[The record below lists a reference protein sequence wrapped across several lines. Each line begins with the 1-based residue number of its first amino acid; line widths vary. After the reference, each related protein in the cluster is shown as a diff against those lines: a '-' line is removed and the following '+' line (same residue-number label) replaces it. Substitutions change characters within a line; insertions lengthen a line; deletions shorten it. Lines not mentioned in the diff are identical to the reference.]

1 MMLVSNISAVISFL
15 LHRLCFSYK
24 KCSDQRT
31 YLKKD
36 VWSTQLPGGVPLSGP
51 LQPFCGPLAAI
62 FNFAG
67 GSQFLIKGVLRS
79 KNLFR
84 KNCSEC
90 PRDYD
95 ASLIRPCRVF
105 LDHWWPFLILYAV
118 SESSSLYSFYFLIF
132 FYFLVVFLL
141 SNSFIHQSSSF
152 IMYCGI
158 RTNRKWNYGHVPVL
172 PFIFVS

>member
-84 KNCSEC
+84 KKC
-90 PRDYD
+90 
-95 ASLIRPCRVF
+95 
-105 LDHWWPFLILYAV
+105 LILFN
-118 SESSSLYSFYFLIF
+118 SFNFIQSRF
-132 FYFLVVFLL
+132 FFLVVFHL
-141 SNSFIHQSSSF
+141 SNSFINQSSFF

-158 RTNRKWNYGHVPVL
+158 RTNRKWNYGHVSVL
-172 PFIFVS
+172 PFIFVSCSLTIEEVGHHSFPLK